1 MMSEGREQLDVAPHI
16 AFIPAIVMFLTVL
29 AFNLAGDRL
38 RALTDPRSAAS

>member
-29 AFNLAGDRL
+29 SFNLAGDSL
-38 RALTDPRSAAS
+38 RSMIGPRRGAL